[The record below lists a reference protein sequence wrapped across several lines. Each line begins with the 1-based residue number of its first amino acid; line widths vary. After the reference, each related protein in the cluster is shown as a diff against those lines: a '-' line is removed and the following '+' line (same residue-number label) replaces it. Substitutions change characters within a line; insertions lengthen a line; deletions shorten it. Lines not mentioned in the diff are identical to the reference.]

1 MAISDYNSLATAIK
15 TWCARTTSTAFNNQI
30 ETFVSLAEQRMWN
43 GSGSGPSDPLF
54 CDALNAPELE
64 TEATVTMVAGVGT
77 LPSDVSTLRL
87 IKRDGDTVGLDY
99 LPPKQWA
106 IRDNLPT
113 GITDQ
118 PAYYTIEQNVTL
130 KVTPSYDGDLTILY
144 YKRDT
149 AVSSVN
155 TTSTTLTTYP
165 MLYLSGCLFEAF
177 SFMQEEALAMG
188 HFARYRAILSGI
200 NSSIAS
206 VRYGGGPLKVR
217 PRSRMP

>member
-1 MAISDYNSLATAIK
+1 
-15 TWCARTTSTAFNNQI
+15 
-30 ETFVSLAEQRMWN
+30 MWN

-64 TEATVTMVAGVGT
+64 TSATVTMVAGVGT

-87 IKRDGDTVGLDY
+87 IKRAGDTVGINY

-106 IRDNLPT
+106 IRDNLPIS
-113 GITDQ
+113 ITDQ
-118 PAYYTIEQNVTL
+118 PGYYTIENNVSL

-149 AVSSVN
+149 PVTSV
-155 TTSTTLTTYP
+155 TTSNTTLTTYP
-165 MLYLSGCLFEAF
+165 LIYLEGCLFEAF
-177 SFMQEEALAMG
+177 SFLQDESLAMG
-188 HFARYRAILSGI
+188 HFARYRAIVAGV

-206 VRYGGGPLKVR
+206 VRYGGGPLKIR
-217 PRSRMP
+217 ARQRMP

>member
-30 ETFVSLAEQRMWN
+30 ETFVALAEQRMWN

-64 TEATVTMVAGVGT
+64 TEATVTMVAGVGS
-77 LPSDVSTLRL
+77 LPADISTLRL
-87 IKRDGDTVGLDY
+87 IKRANDTTGIDY

-106 IRDNLPT
+106 IEDALPVGST
-113 GITDQ
+113 GN
-118 PAYYTIEQNVTL
+118 PAYYTIEQNINL

-149 AVSSVN
+149 ALTSVN
-155 TTSTTLTTYP
+155 TSNTTLTTYP
-165 MLYLSGCLFEAF
+165 LVYLEGCLFEAF
-177 SFMQEEALAMG
+177 SFIQEVDLAMG
-188 HFARYRAILSGI
+188 HFARYRAIVSGL

-206 VRYGGGPLKVR
+206 VRYGGGPLKIR